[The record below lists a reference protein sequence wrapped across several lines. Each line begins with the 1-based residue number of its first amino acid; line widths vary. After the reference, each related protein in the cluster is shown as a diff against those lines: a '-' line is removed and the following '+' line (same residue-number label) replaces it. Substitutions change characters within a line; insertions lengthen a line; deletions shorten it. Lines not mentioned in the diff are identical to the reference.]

1 MHSVDRCTGAEPPM
15 IIDTASLNIRQMYQW
30 MIHTILPRPIA
41 WISTCD
47 RSGRT
52 NLAPFSFFMGV
63 CAKPP
68 TLLFC
73 PVNDRFGQPKD
84 TLRNVEATG
93 EFVVNLVPFELCE
106 TMNATAETLPHG
118 ESEFDRFNVTPSPSL
133 HIRPPRVAGSPVAF
147 ECRLDR
153 VIRVSE
159 GPAGGNIVLGNI
171 LSLHIDDTLL
181 GADGFPD
188 PDRMNLVARAGG
200 DLYLHHPQSL
210 RLERP

>member
-1 MHSVDRCTGAEPPM
+1 MHVDPG
-15 IIDTASLNIRQMYQW
+15 SLNTRQMYQW

-47 RSGRT
+47 PAGRT

-73 PVNDRFGQPKD
+73 PVHDRVGNPKD

-93 EFVVNLVPFELCE
+93 EFVVNLVPLALCE
-106 TMNATAETLPHG
+106 AMNATSESLPHG
-118 ESEFDRFNVTPSPSL
+118 ESEFDRFNVTATPST
-133 HIRPPRVAGSPVAF
+133 HVRPPRVAGSPVAF

-153 VIRVSE
+153 IIRVSE
-159 GPAGGNIVLGNI
+159 GPAGGNIVLGTIVGLHVEDSI
-171 LSLHIDDTLL
+171 L
-181 GADGFPD
+181 GPDGFPAVE
-188 PDRMNLVARAGG
+188 RMNLVARAGG
-200 DLYLHHPQSL
+200 DLYLHGGEFL
-210 RLERP
+210 RLDRP